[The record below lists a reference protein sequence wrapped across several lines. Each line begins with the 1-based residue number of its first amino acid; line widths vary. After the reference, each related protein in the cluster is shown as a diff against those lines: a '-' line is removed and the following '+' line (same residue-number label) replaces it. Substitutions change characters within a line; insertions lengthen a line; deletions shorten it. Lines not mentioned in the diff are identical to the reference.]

1 LIHGID
7 TLHSLFTACQ
17 EHPMPT
23 TARVFMNGRSQALR
37 LPAKMRLHTPEVR
50 IEQIGNA
57 LWVQPHGAATTDMG
71 QWLQAF
77 YATTEQLPPDFLA
90 DRTDPPAQERDWS

>member
-1 LIHGID
+1 
-7 TLHSLFTACQ
+7 
-17 EHPMPT
+17 MPT

-37 LPAKMRLHTPEVR
+37 LPAKMRLNTPEVR

-57 LWVQPHGAATTDMG
+57 LWVQPQGAAATDMG

-77 YATTEQLPPDFLA
+77 YATTEPLPPDFLA